1 MMLSYFIDRRK
12 VALEEAGFVEEG
24 ALFEYYG
31 KFVDESAG
39 SPELSFMDSPALPAK
54 VVGLDERA
62 SAKPDWRW
70 ELGRSSEAAPPGGAS
85 PGPGGWWRWKVFRS
99 SSNSVRHIASR
110 LEPS

>member
-1 MMLSYFIDRRK
+1 MLSYFIDRRK

-54 VVGLDERA
+54 VVGLD
-62 SAKPDWRW
+62 
-70 ELGRSSEAAPPGGAS
+70 
-85 PGPGGWWRWKVFRS
+85 
-99 SSNSVRHIASR
+99 
-110 LEPS
+110 